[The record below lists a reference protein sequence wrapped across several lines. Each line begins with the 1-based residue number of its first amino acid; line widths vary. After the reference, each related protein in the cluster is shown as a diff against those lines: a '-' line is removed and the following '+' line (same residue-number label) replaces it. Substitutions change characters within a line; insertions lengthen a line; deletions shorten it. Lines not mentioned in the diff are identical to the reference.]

1 MRSEEM
7 ITIEIGQNKK
17 NLLTCNCN
25 FKEYFEF
32 KVTLDVFFLDA
43 GVSLVVA
50 EWKICVI
57 EDLQVA
63 IWNQML

>member
-1 MRSEEM
+1 M
-7 ITIEIGQNKK
+7 
-17 NLLTCNCN
+17 
-25 FKEYFEF
+25 
-32 KVTLDVFFLDA
+32 FFFSDA

-57 EDLQVA
+57 EDLQAA